1 MLFGHF
7 TGLQGT
13 VRNYKNIPLLN
24 ATVKVLETGEA
35 FEVTKNLAH
44 FKSMVPAGQYTINV
58 SCHGYE
64 SKIVKVQVWKL
75 QIAEVKVLLANSL
88 PGEGH
93 TVKKVLVDDATVG
106 DKVVFTD
113 SSLHEPFHGDVS
125 SGIKGISL
133 LQFLQRFH

>member
-1 MLFGHF
+1 MF

-24 ATVKVLETGEA
+24 ATVQVLETGET

-64 SKIVKVQVWKL
+64 SKIVKVHVWEL
-75 QIAEVKVLLANSL
+75 QIAEVKVLLADSL
-88 PGEGH
+88 PEEGH

-113 SSLHEPFHGDVS
+113 SSLHEPFQGDVS
-125 SGIKGISL
+125 SGIKGMPVI
-133 LQFLQRFH
+133 QFLQLF